1 MAYNQQQ
8 HPILG
13 KHPRIKDEGA
23 VVGPTHEIDSKF
35 KKEKQST
42 ILEETEDIP
51 VEVVAATM
59 EAGKKRKS
67 QWGLKDTSNRFSC
80 DNATNP
86 TIVS

>member
-1 MAYNQQQ
+1 MPHDDHDSISDGHLPRFSTGQEHNQQQ

-67 QWGLKDTSNRFSC
+67 Q
-80 DNATNP
+80 
-86 TIVS
+86 